1 MKHIKLFES
10 KSKTYWMIKDPGEEG
25 YYDDATYLFDNEKD
39 LFNFTANKVYN
50 IIMKHFNEDE
60 EDEEERKS
68 PEEILSELDKCTNAE
83 NMLEVLSDAIDNDLL
98 GDYNTK
104 FNLEATSLDENIH
117 IENWIELRRTAKKYN
132 V

>member
-25 YYDDATYLFDNEKD
+25 YYDDVTYLFDNEKD
-39 LFNFTANKVYN
+39 LFNFTTNKVYG
-50 IIMKHFNEDE
+50 IIKLHFNEDE
-60 EDEEERKS
+60 DNERKS
-68 PEEILSELDKCTNAE
+68 PDEIFSELDNCTNAE
-83 NMLEVLSDAIDNDLL
+83 DMLEVLNEAIDNDLL

-104 FNLEATSLDENIH
+104 FSLEATSLDENIH
-117 IENWIELRRTAKKYN
+117 LDNWIELRRAAKKYN